1 MDKILKNFKKRK
13 KMLISVQNKIF
24 LIKSIKFNLF
34 KKKVMIL
41 KSYLVSL
48 LKILN
53 ASMNLIIK

>member
-13 KMLISVQNKIF
+13 KMLINVQNKIF

-34 KKKVMIL
+34 KKIVMIL

-48 LKILN
+48 LKILKDN
-53 ASMNLIIK
+53 KNLII